1 MGVGVVV
8 LLNAYLWSG
17 ATAFMRA
24 TTEAG
29 VLSVLVLLGH
39 RSRGA
44 DRLVA
49 MAGIGLAPLWALTAV
64 AQLTKLG

>member
-1 MGVGVVV
+1 
-8 LLNAYLWSG
+8 
-17 ATAFMRA
+17 MRA